1 MRLAGRLPAASFLL
15 LALATARAPAQE
27 PAQQEPSQP
36 AATSPGLDLPA
47 LVGLT
52 PPEAFQLFGAP
63 EQVYAA
69 RGEESWQDDVVF
81 YYPGHLYLFWYQ
93 NRVWQA
99 RVDERFSGSFLASKT
114 LAMGAGRTEVLALL
128 GPPMRE
134 LGDSLVYHLEDR
146 GYPVRLRLYFREG
159 LLADAYCYRGDL

>member
-1 MRLAGRLPAASFLL
+1 MRRPFLVLL
-15 LALATARAPAQE
+15 LPLWLAAAAAAAQE
-27 PAQQEPSQP
+27 PAD
-36 AATSPGLDLPA
+36 LDLSG

-52 PPEAFQLFGAP
+52 PPEAFERFGAP
-63 EQVYAA
+63 AEVFAA
-69 RGEESWQDDVVF
+69 RGAENWQDDVVF
-81 YYPGHLYLFWYQ
+81 FYPSHLYLFWNQ

-99 RVDERFSGSFLASKT
+99 RVDERYSGSFLASRA

>member
-1 MRLAGRLPAASFLL
+1 MIPAGRLPAVSFLL
-15 LALATARAPAQE
+15 LALASARAPAQE
-27 PAQQEPSQP
+27 PAQAP
-36 AATSPGLDLPA
+36 PGLDLPA

-52 PPEAFQLFGAP
+52 LPEAFQLFGAP
-63 EQVYAA
+63 EQVFAA
-69 RGEESWQDDVVF
+69 RGQESWQDDVVF

-99 RVDERFSGSFLASKT
+99 RVDEHHAGGFLASGG
-114 LAMGAGRTEVLALL
+114 LAMGRSREEVLGLL

-134 LGDSLVYHLEDR
+134 LGESLVYHLEDR

>member
-1 MRLAGRLPAASFLL
+1 VRLAGRLPAASVLL

-27 PAQQEPSQP
+27 PSLQEPSQP

-52 PPEAFQLFGAP
+52 LPEAFQLFGAP

-99 RVDERFSGSFLASKT
+99 RVDEHHAGGFLASGP
-114 LAMGAGRTEVLALL
+114 LAMGRSREEVLGLL

-134 LGDSLVYHLEDR
+134 IGDSLVYHLEDR

>member
-1 MRLAGRLPAASFLL
+1 VNARWLRLYGTALLL
-15 LALATARAPAQE
+15 LAAAAAVAQD
-27 PAQQEPSQP
+27 PYPP
-36 AATSPGLDLPA
+36 AAAPPELDLPA

-52 PPEAFQLFGAP
+52 LPEAIQRFGAP
-63 EQVYAA
+63 EQVFAA
-69 RGEESWQDDVVF
+69 RGQESWQDDVVF

-99 RVDERFSGSFLASKT
+99 RVDENFAGSFLASGP
-114 LAMGAGRTEVLALL
+114 LAMRRSREEVLGLL
-128 GPPMRE
+128 GRPMRE
-134 LGDSLVYHLEDR
+134 IGDSLIYHLEDR

>member
-1 MRLAGRLPAASFLL
+1 VRPAGRLPAASVLL

-27 PAQQEPSQP
+27 PSLQEPSQP

-52 PPEAFQLFGAP
+52 LPEAFQLFGAP

-99 RVDERFSGSFLASKT
+99 RVDEHHAGGFLASGP
-114 LAMGAGRTEVLALL
+114 LAMGRSREEVLGLL

-134 LGDSLVYHLEDR
+134 IGDSLVYHLEDR

>member
-1 MRLAGRLPAASFLL
+1 MRLAGRLPAASVLL

-27 PAQQEPSQP
+27 PSLQEPSQP

-52 PPEAFQLFGAP
+52 LPEAFQLFGAP
-63 EQVYAA
+63 EQVFAA
-69 RGEESWQDDVVF
+69 RGQESWQDDVVF

-99 RVDERFSGSFLASKT
+99 RVDEHHAGGFLASGP
-114 LAMGAGRTEVLALL
+114 LAMGRSREEVLGLL

-134 LGDSLVYHLEDR
+134 LGESLVYHLEDR